1 MIKKTV
7 TYKPKAYEPSNS
19 LNYDDPRWPGV
30 NISITMYKV
39 ITEVANDLGIELSSL
54 QIGGAIREDEG
65 STVSLYTNYDVRQM
79 LPLQEDT
86 ERYDIRHWAWP
97 RSPNGTW
104 TRRHERWWTA

>member
-1 MIKKTV
+1 
-7 TYKPKAYEPSNS
+7 
-19 LNYDDPRWPGV
+19 
-30 NISITMYKV
+30 MYKV